1 MSELRWYLL
10 LIGAVILLWIWYS
23 GRRQSKAARHD
34 VFKNVQA
41 HHDDVLMKDE
51 AGNPLQFDDKPAKS
65 FEEAL
70 AEVNAMEAEEEL
82 VASAE
87 VEDAPG
93 PSLAEADAAMLDDDE
108 RPEPV
113 LPQSVDDDI
122 VIDTVAD
129 DLPREPDPLAID
141 AAASGSTVV
150 ESEAPPQE
158 ETPADEPLQLVMLY
172 VVAPEDQPFPG
183 AAVLKSF
190 HVHKLRFGEH
200 DIFHR
205 ETSSADGRRIV
216 FSISNMLKPGTLVPE
231 EVEHSDIYGLGVFM
245 QLPSAIEP
253 IEAFKDMLHT
263 AQHLATALGGEL
275 RDEKLQPLTQETITL
290 LREQMGASSG

>member
-34 VFKNVQA
+34 VFNNVQA

-70 AEVNAMEAEEEL
+70 AEVNAMEPTEP
-82 VASAE
+82 VASPE
-87 VEDAPG
+87 VEDAPE
-93 PSLAEADAAMLDDDE
+93 PEPAEAEPAMLDDDE

-129 DLPREPDPLAID
+129 DLLREPDPFAID
-141 AAASGSTVV
+141 AAASESTVA
-150 ESEAPPQE
+150 EPEELPQE
-158 ETPADEPLQLVMLY
+158 ETPADETLQLVMLY

-245 QLPSAIEP
+245 QLPSVIEP
-253 IEAFKDMLHT
+253 IDAFKDMLHT
-263 AQHLATALGGEL
+263 AQHLASTLGGEL